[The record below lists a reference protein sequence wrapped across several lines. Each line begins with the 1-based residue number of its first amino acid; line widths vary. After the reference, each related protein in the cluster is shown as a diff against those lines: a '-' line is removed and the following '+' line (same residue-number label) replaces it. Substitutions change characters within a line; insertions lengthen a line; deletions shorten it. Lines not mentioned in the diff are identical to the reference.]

1 MMPTPVIA
9 AAGVLLGVA
18 GFQQLPFLP
27 EARWFLPF
35 LPILWW
41 VRRFPVTLFPVALF
55 AGFTWSHASALLHAP
70 QEIPPVFLKDVLTAE
85 GVVLGLPDVNAHR
98 TRFFFLAD
106 RLESG
111 NQRLKGHWKF
121 RLSWYRDAPALR
133 PGERWRLPLH
143 LKLSHGYRSPGAFDY
158 EGWLYARGVRYTGY
172 VGGNQVVRLGPA
184 GLSIDVL
191 RQELGKLIDRA
202 GSSDASAAV
211 IKALVTGDRSGL
223 SRQQK
228 QLFSLTGTSHL
239 MAISGLHIGLV
250 SGLVYFLFR
259 GLWRLL
265 PGVCARWPAPVAAVF
280 PAVLAG
286 LAYAALAGFSIP
298 ARRALIM
305 LGLVFLGVLYRRQ
318 VSGPV
323 VLAMALM
330 LVLFLDPLAVI
341 SAGFWL
347 SFAAVAAIFWA
358 ARLGQRFSWLWLQFG
373 ITVVLAPVLLWQQL
387 PVSPVG
393 PVVNL
398 LAIPLFSFLVVPM
411 ALGAVL
417 LCLVLPDAGLV
428 LLKALSRVV
437 DGFLAFLDKV
447 AAHVPDWPSLPLPW
461 EVVLAL
467 VLFSVLMAG
476 LVWRWRPAW
485 GIPAALPGILA
496 TVLWLQRTPPPAP
509 GSFSFSLLDVGQGL
523 SAVVRTTRH
532 LLVFDTGP
540 AFPSGFN
547 TGDAVLLPWLRLQ
560 GVARVDVLM
569 LSHGD
574 TDHVGGTAAL
584 LRGFPVSAILSGEP
598 VSLPGRVASRCHAG
612 QLWWWDGVRF
622 EVLYPPVG
630 AGQEGNDASCVLR
643 VSSNGQSVLLTGDLE
658 AEGEGWL
665 VRHVPGRLPS
675 SLVVAGHHGSNSSST
690 PEFVR
695 SVRASQVLYSAGRN
709 NRWGFPRPEV
719 VSRWRA
725 AGAREASTLD
735 KGTLEAL
742 LGVNE
747 HEPVVVRPVWRRRY
761 WHR

>member
-1 MMPTPVIA
+1 MPTPVIA
-9 AAGVLLGVA
+9 AAGVLLGVL
-18 GFQQLPFLP
+18 GFQQLSVLP
-27 EARWFLPF
+27 DARWLLPL
-35 LPILWW
+35 LPLLWW
-41 VRRFPVTLFPVALF
+41 GRRFPVSLFPVALV
-55 AGFTWSHASALLHAP
+55 AGFTWGHASALLHAP
-70 QEIPPVFLKDVLTAE
+70 QEIPPVFLKDVMIAE
-85 GVVLGLPDVNAHR
+85 GVVLGLPDANAQR

-106 RLESG
+106 RLETWSE
-111 NQRLKGHWKF
+111 RLEGRWKL
-121 RLSWYRDAPALR
+121 RLSWYREAPELH
-133 PGERWRLPLH
+133 PGECWRLPLR
-143 LKLSHGYRSPGAFDY
+143 LKQAHGYRSPGAFDY

-172 VGGNQVVRLGPA
+172 IRGDEAIRLGEA
-184 GLSIDVL
+184 GWSMALL

-202 GSSDASAAV
+202 GTSVASAAV

-223 SRQQK
+223 SREQK

-265 PGVCARWPAPVAAVF
+265 PGVCARWPAPVVAVF

-286 LAYAALAGFSIP
+286 LAYSALAGFSIP

-341 SAGFWL
+341 AAGFWL

-358 ARLGQRFSWLWLQFG
+358 ARPGQRFSWLWLQFG
-373 ITVVLAPVLLWQQL
+373 IAVVLAPVLLWQQL

-393 PVVNL
+393 PLVNL
-398 LAIPLFSFLVVPM
+398 LVIPLFSFLIVPL

-417 LCLVLPDAGLV
+417 LCLVLPDTGLMLLKVLGGLV
-428 LLKALSRVV
+428 
-437 DGFLAFLDKV
+437 DGVLAFMKKV
-447 AAHVPDWPSLPLPW
+447 AAHVPDWPSLPLPV
-461 EVVLAL
+461 EAVIVLM
-467 VLFSVLMAG
+467 LFSALLAG
-476 LVWRWRPAW
+476 RAWRWRPAW
-485 GIPAALPGILA
+485 TVPAVLPGILA
-496 TVLWLQRTPPPAP
+496 AVVWLQRMPAP
-509 GSFSFSLLDVGQGL
+509 EHGNFFFALLDVGQGL
-523 SAVVRTTRH
+523 SAVVRTARH

-540 AFPSGFN
+540 SYPSGFN
-547 TGDAVLLPWLRLQ
+547 TGEAVLLPWLRRQ
-560 GVARVDVLM
+560 GVERVDVLM

-574 TDHVGGTAAL
+574 MDHVGGTTSL

-598 VSLPGRVASRCHAG
+598 LSLAGRAVSRCHAG

-622 EVLYPPVG
+622 EVLYPP
-630 AGQEGNDASCVLR
+630 AGINLEGNNASCVLR
-643 VSSNGQSVLLTGDLE
+643 VSSKGQSVLLMGDLE
-658 AEGEGWL
+658 AEGEKWL
-665 VRHVPGRLPS
+665 LRHMPGRLAS

-690 PEFVR
+690 PAFIRAVQ
-695 SVRASQVLYSAGRN
+695 ASQVLYSAGRD

-719 VSRWRA
+719 VARWRT
-725 AGAREASTLD
+725 AGAREASTAD
-735 KGTLEAL
+735 KGTLVAV
-742 LGVNE
+742 LGGNA
-747 HEPVVVRPVWRRRY
+747 HASIFVRIAQRRRY